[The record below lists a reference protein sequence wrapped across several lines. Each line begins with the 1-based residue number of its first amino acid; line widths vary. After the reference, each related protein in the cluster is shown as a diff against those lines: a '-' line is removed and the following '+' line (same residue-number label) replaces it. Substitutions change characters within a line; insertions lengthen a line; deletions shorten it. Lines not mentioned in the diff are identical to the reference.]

1 MAIAEAPKAIRRS
14 PGTRA
19 NNHVV
24 SQLPKPADRPELIG
38 ALPVNNH
45 SNTLSIGSTER
56 VFMGHCA
63 RRMIVA
69 IVLSRVPATAA
80 AQTYLNKLMR
90 ILVPNAASGAVDAL
104 SRTIAQ
110 ALAKIWGSSR
120 LSRIGQELAGLVDGL
135 SSQTPSLVSTH
146 HHGRCASMTPCRRSM
161 TINGEDGW
169 LRMPKFIER
178 PWRSSP
184 CCLLTIDGRLLV
196 VAAPRDSICQGR
208 GASHGNRSAGFRC
221 CGAPRD
227 GGPHLRVEHYPMV
240 ASAQFYRYSK
250 RQPEVA

>member
-110 ALAKIWGSSR
+110 ALAKIWGWQPVVDNRPGAGGISG
-120 LSRIGQELAGLVDGL
+120 RIEFANTFACLD
-135 SSQTPSLVSTH
+135 
-146 HHGRCASMTPCRRSM
+146 
-161 TINGEDGW
+161 
-169 LRMPKFIER
+169 
-178 PWRSSP
+178 SP
-184 CCLLTIDGRLLV
+184 
-196 VAAPRDSICQGR
+196 PR
-208 GASHGNRSAGFRC
+208 
-221 CGAPRD
+221 
-227 GGPHLRVEHYPMV
+227 
-240 ASAQFYRYSK
+240 
-250 RQPEVA
+250 